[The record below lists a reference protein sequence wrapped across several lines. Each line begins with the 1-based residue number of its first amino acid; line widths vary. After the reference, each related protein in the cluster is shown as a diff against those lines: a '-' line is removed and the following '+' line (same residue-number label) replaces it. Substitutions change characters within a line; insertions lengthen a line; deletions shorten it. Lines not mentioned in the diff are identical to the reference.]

1 MDFVKAQ
8 YELCELVPAS
18 EAKAIADKAPF
29 TLEKQSVAY
38 AINSA
43 ANTGA
48 HEVTWSKPLS
58 AEMIQLLKDN
68 NYTVVQNTRAADP
81 DTSWKIAG
89 F

>member
-18 EAKAIADKAPF
+18 AAKEIADAAPF

-48 HEVTWSKPLS
+48 HEITWSKPLS
-58 AEMIQLLKDN
+58 SEMIDLLESN
-68 NYTVVQNTRAADP
+68 GYQVTQNLRAADP
-81 DTSWKIAG
+81 NKSWKIAG